1 MHWRRKWQPTPVWQA
16 ESKWRLFT
24 VPPPKPSIRRCEL
37 WLIHLDMM
45 LLMGNTPTGSEC
57 FNIPIPA
64 LTSPSVKRPHNHSIL
79 TLAKQRWQ
87 HYHIALLCGELH
99 EIMNSPA
106 QGSPI
111 FHSSWRGRAGGCARV
126 TAGQKKPHPGLF
138 LKKPFIWY
146 WGTAD

>member
-1 MHWRRKWQPTPVWQA
+1 MKKRKAIRTGKRDLFKKIRGNPGYISCKRQAWKRTEMVWTLQKKKILRRGGKQ
-16 ESKWRLFT
+16 SKWRLFT

-45 LLMGNTPTGSEC
+45 LLMGNTPTGSEW

-99 EIMNSPA
+99 EIMNSPV
-106 QGSPI
+106 
-111 FHSSWRGRAGGCARV
+111 HNM
-126 TAGQKKPHPGLF
+126 
-138 LKKPFIWY
+138 
-146 WGTAD
+146 

>member
-1 MHWRRKWQPTPVWQA
+1 MQKTVLKKDRNGMDLTEAENIKKRWQA

-99 EIMNSPA
+99 EIMNSPV
-106 QGSPI
+106 
-111 FHSSWRGRAGGCARV
+111 HNM
-126 TAGQKKPHPGLF
+126 
-138 LKKPFIWY
+138 
-146 WGTAD
+146 